1 MMGAKLQKDGVM
13 HSLGVRY
20 IDLINHKIHEKGPK
34 NTVKDA
40 ALQRSLLQRGVQPLS
55 ICWLFRQK
63 GQRAVFFGGKKFR
76 FQGMSAKLGDTKLLL
91 CNCWFL
97 WCFRNCVFES
107 FPHENI
113 FRNYLVGPLST
124 TSLSV
129 SLYLVK
135 CSFTKFYKN
144 NFGCLPLL
152 VCVLIENLTRTSL
165 KSRQGFSS
173 PIMLNTAMSFNMNI
187 HLFIFGSTWKCRNH

>member
-1 MMGAKLQKDGVM
+1 M
-13 HSLGVRY
+13 HCSPY
-20 IDLINHKIHEKGPK
+20 D
-34 NTVKDA
+34 
-40 ALQRSLLQRGVQPLS
+40 
-55 ICWLFRQK
+55 
-63 GQRAVFFGGKKFR
+63 GGKAAKRWCHAKSRCGQKAVLFGALNVVFR
-76 FQGMSAKLGDTKLLL
+76 ECPPRWGDTSLLL

-144 NFGCLPLL
+144 NFGCLPLHCL
-152 VCVLIENLTRTSL
+152 FLCVLIENLTRTSL
-165 KSRQGFSS
+165 KSRHGFSS

-187 HLFIFGSTWKCRNH
+187 CSYLDQHENVLIIRIEWMKV

>member
-1 MMGAKLQKDGVM
+1 MSFSGNVSQYGGTPACCYVIADFCGV
-13 HSLGVRY
+13 SE
-20 IDLINHKIHEKGPK
+20 I
-34 NTVKDA
+34 
-40 ALQRSLLQRGVQPLS
+40 
-55 ICWLFRQK
+55 
-63 GQRAVFFGGKKFR
+63 
-76 FQGMSAKLGDTKLLL
+76 
-91 CNCWFL
+91 
-97 WCFRNCVFES
+97 FES

-187 HLFIFGSTWKCRNH
+187 CSYLDQHENILIIRIE

>member
-1 MMGAKLQKDGVM
+1 MRRVQKTQSRMPPSKEVFCKGGFSPFASADFSGKKAKEQCFLGAK
-13 HSLGVRY
+13 
-20 IDLINHKIHEKGPK
+20 KI
-34 NTVKDA
+34 V
-40 ALQRSLLQRGVQPLS
+40 
-55 ICWLFRQK
+55 FRECPP
-63 GQRAVFFGGKKFR
+63 RW
-76 FQGMSAKLGDTKLLL
+76 GDTNLLL

-97 WCFRNCVFES
+97 WCFRNSVFKS

-129 SLYLVK
+129 SLYLAK

-144 NFGCLPLL
+144 NFGCLPSL

-187 HLFIFGSTWKCRNH
+187 CSYLDQHENVLIIRIEWTQSGNFYYRNDS